1 MLADNTGQQPFAVLD
16 TAVAVVGC
24 FFVAAADAHHGL
36 LMAADAFAAVEEA
49 AAVHESA

>member
-16 TAVAVVGC
+16 NAVVVGC
-24 FFVAAADAHHGL
+24 FFVAAADAHHEL